1 MDLNPQQF
9 EQPMLGTMR
18 EDYPLMPEGG
28 TTFGD
33 ELQPLYRA
41 MDMGEPLEG
50 SDRDIVAGALSR
62 LQGGRV
68 GAHWTHDLAQAQ
80 DWASGWGDQGAVF
93 EAEHPGRDNIM
104 DWENPDDI
112 GVMADTI
119 VAPKYR
125 NLATP
130 EVPVRPG
137 SEIRLRGVHVE
148 TDVSP
153 ASSPV
158 SDAVSRRIGFFDR
171 RRA

>member
-1 MDLNPQQF
+1 MELNPLQF

-33 ELQPLYRA
+33 ETQPLYRA
-41 MDMGEPLEG
+41 MQMPEDLIG
-50 SDRDIVAGALSR
+50 SDQQIVEGALTG

-68 GAHWTHDLAQAQ
+68 GAHWTHDRAQAM
-80 DWASGWGDQGAVF
+80 DWAQGWGDQGVVF
-93 EAEHPGRDNIM
+93 EAEHPGREHIM
-104 DWENPDDI
+104 DWEDPDDV
-112 GVMADTI
+112 GLMADTI
-119 VAPKYR
+119 VHPKYK

-137 SEIRLRGVHVE
+137 AELRLRGVHVE
-148 TDVSP
+148 HD
-153 ASSPV
+153 SSP
-158 SDAVSRRIGFFDR
+158 SWAAVAQVEPKRIGFNDR